1 MKKNPTHNLQKDLW
15 LVLHIVD
22 HCPRFLASV
31 VIPNKQPKTIVK
43 SIFKN
48 WIIKHGSSN
57 QIKSNIWFT
66 KQVPTTQWWWV
77 AAAESPWSKSV
88 TERHNQI
95 LDLERHNQILE
106 LWFKSGS
113 SLVYQCQKLTLQ
125 YPRFL
130 SLPIGYRY

>member
-1 MKKNPTHNLQKDLW
+1 M
-15 LVLHIVD
+15 D
-22 HCPRFLASV
+22 H
-31 VIPNKQPKTIVK
+31 
-43 SIFKN
+43 
-48 WIIKHGSSN
+48 
-57 QIKSNIWFT
+57 QIKSNQIFG
-66 KQVPTTQWWWV
+66 
-77 AAAESPWSKSV
+77 SPNRFLPRSGGELQQQSLHEVRAWQKD
-88 TERHNQI
+88 NQI